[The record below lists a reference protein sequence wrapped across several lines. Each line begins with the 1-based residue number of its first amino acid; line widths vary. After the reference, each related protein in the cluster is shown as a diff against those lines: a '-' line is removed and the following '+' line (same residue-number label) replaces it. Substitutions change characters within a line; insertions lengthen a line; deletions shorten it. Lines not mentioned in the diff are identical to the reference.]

1 MLTSIIHSFQL
12 TIHNVVDGC
21 SCRSSEPALSIVP
34 TVIVRQTCAQIAR
47 TLKRWFNILNLILLV
62 FSRQVLPL
70 SLYRT
75 LWRSTAW
82 WGGQGR
88 EGARELIEVEHR
100 SSAPVGPS
108 QQQSYYGSLSF
119 FFNRALVCFLIPHS
133 FCEQLQHARHCY
145 RYWRNS
151 HEQRPSFCG
160 AYILVGLSLLLKYF
174 ILLKVLA
181 GPDFFLPDRNK
192 RNDRNVKHCLFQIHI
207 EKRVM
212 LSGIWS
218 SSSWGI
224 YFVFCKRG

>member
-1 MLTSIIHSFQL
+1 MLLQVFRASTEYSTNSYCTTDL
-12 TIHNVVDGC
+12 CTDCKDSEKVVQHIESNSACFLSSG
-21 SCRSSEPALSIVP
+21 SASEPVQNSLEKHCLVGRIGKRRGKRVDR
-34 TVIVRQTCAQIAR
+34 RQG
-47 TLKRWFNILNLILLV
+47 
-62 FSRQVLPL
+62 
-70 SLYRT
+70 Y
-75 LWRSTAW
+75 
-82 WGGQGR
+82 
-88 EGARELIEVEHR
+88 EVEHR
-100 SSAPVGPS
+100 STAPVGPS
-108 QQQSYYGSLSF
+108 QQQFYYGSF
-119 FFNRALVCFLIPHS
+119 FFFLNRALVCFLIPHS

-207 EKRVM
+207 EKRVV